1 MSNPRIVIG
10 LDFGTT
16 YSGVAWA
23 LRDCPDKPEV
33 IMSWPGAGN
42 RTTPKVPSTMVIKC
56 GGRVHWGYQTNY
68 LVGDNIR
75 GMKLLLDEP
84 QNSGYVASLIDAGLL
99 KRSRI
104 PAVTLTGMYLTG
116 LVDHTKKVL
125 QRRFGPAAEQM
136 EMKYV
141 LTVPAIWSDKAKDAT
156 LKAASRA
163 KIPQKDITLVSGPE
177 AAALYCLNAI
187 QPNSIE
193 NNDVVVVC
201 DAGGGTVDLIS
212 YCVKT
217 VSPLRLEEVS
227 EGSAG
232 DICGSVLLDAAFK
245 AFLNVLVN
253 DKHLSGK
260 SSELALKYW
269 QDQIKPNFASDP
281 DFEEE
286 THFVPLPG
294 LKDNP
299 KIGLQDGFLQL
310 EGAQI
315 KKFFD
320 PIVDRVK
327 VQIVHQVNSARAKN
341 MPVKAILLVGGFGSS
356 EYLYHCIQETFSDIV
371 VMQPPN
377 SMSFMMPR
385 LTSTSWYAVMLGAVR
400 YGLGGNQV
408 TNRIARCHYGIW
420 HETHNPETMAKF
432 PDAKRFW
439 DDLKERWYIRDMMKW
454 YIHKGDE
461 IHEGKPIRM
470 GFDTTV
476 AVGRTPSV
484 TSRLKI
490 CLHSEAPER
499 SNSSTSANYYA
510 GVYQLCTLTTD
521 LSSVPT
527 QYFTKHTN
535 SKGTEYYTISHV
547 MIMTP
552 GSASLKF
559 ELEFNGQSYGEVQAT
574 YFD

>member
-1 MSNPRIVIG
+1 M
-10 LDFGTT
+10 
-16 YSGVAWA
+16 A
-23 LRDCPDKPEV
+23 
-33 IMSWPGAGN
+33 
-42 RTTPKVPSTMVIKC
+42 IKC

-84 QNSGYVASLIDAGLL
+84 RNSGYVASLIDAGLL

-116 LVDHTKKVL
+116 LVDHTKKIL

-141 LTVPAIWSDKAKDAT
+141 LTVPAIWSDKAKDET

-163 KIPQKDITLVSGPE
+163 KIPQKDITLVSEPE

-217 VSPLRLEEVS
+217 VSPLSLEEVS
-227 EGSAG
+227 EGSG

-315 KKFFD
+315 KKIFD
-320 PIVDRVK
+320 PVVDRVK

-377 SMSFMMPR
+377 S
-385 LTSTSWYAVMLGAVR
+385 
-400 YGLGGNQV
+400 
-408 TNRIARCHYGIW
+408 
-420 HETHNPETMAKF
+420 
-432 PDAKRFW
+432 
-439 DDLKERWYIRDMMKW
+439 
-454 YIHKGDE
+454 
-461 IHEGKPIRM
+461 
-470 GFDTTV
+470 
-476 AVGRTPSV
+476 
-484 TSRLKI
+484 
-490 CLHSEAPER
+490 
-499 SNSSTSANYYA
+499 
-510 GVYQLCTLTTD
+510 
-521 LSSVPT
+521 
-527 QYFTKHTN
+527 
-535 SKGTEYYTISHV
+535 
-547 MIMTP
+547 
-552 GSASLKF
+552 
-559 ELEFNGQSYGEVQAT
+559 
-574 YFD
+574 

>member
-42 RTTPKVPSTMVIKC
+42 RTTPKVPSTMAIKC

-116 LVDHTKKVL
+116 LVDHTKKIL

-163 KIPQKDITLVSGPE
+163 KIPQKDITLVSEPE

-227 EGSAG
+227 EGSG

-245 AFLNVLVN
+245 TFLNVLVN

-315 KKFFD
+315 KKIFD
-320 PIVDRVK
+320 PVVDRVK

-356 EYLYHCIQETFSDIV
+356 EYLYHCIQETFSDIA

-377 SMSFMMPR
+377 SWS
-385 LTSTSWYAVMLGAVR
+385 AVMLGAVR

-420 HETHNPETMAKF
+420 HETHNPDTMAKF

-484 TSRLKI
+484 FSRLKI
-490 CLHSEAPER
+490 CLHNEAPER
-499 SNSSTSANYYA
+499 SDSS
-510 GVYQLCTLTTD
+510 VYQLCTLTTD

-527 QYFTKHTN
+527 RYFTKHTN

-552 GSASLKF
+552 GSASIKF

>member
-42 RTTPKVPSTMVIKC
+42 RLWRRLIPTGTTPKVPSTMVIKC

-68 LVGDNIR
+68 LIGDNIR

-116 LVDHTKKVL
+116 LVDHTKKIL
-125 QRRFGPAAEQM
+125 QRRFGPAADQM

-163 KIPQKDITLVSGPE
+163 KIPQKDITLVSEPE

-212 YCVKT
+212 YRVKT
-217 VSPLRLEEVS
+217 VSPLCLEEVS
-227 EGSAG
+227 EGSGMLCLQPRRYLNRLTKAG

-245 AFLNVLVN
+245 SFLSVLVN

-315 KKFFD
+315 KNIFD
-320 PIVDRVK
+320 PVVDRVK

-377 SMSFMMPR
+377 SWS
-385 LTSTSWYAVMLGAVR
+385 AVMLGAVR
-400 YGLGGNQV
+400 YGLGGSQV
-408 TNRIARCHYGIW
+408 TNRIARCHYGIR
-420 HETHNPETMAKF
+420 HETDNPQTMARF
-432 PDAKRFW
+432 PEAKRFW
-439 DDLKERWYIRDMMKW
+439 DDLNERWYICDMIEW
-454 YIHKGDE
+454 YIHKAR
-461 IHEGKPIRM
+461 KPIRM
-470 GFDTTV
+470 DFDTTL
-476 AVGRTPSV
+476 AVGRTPSI
-484 TSRLKI
+484 TSRLNI

-499 SNSSTSANYYA
+499 SDSS
-510 GVYQLCTLTTD
+510 VYQLCTLTTD

-547 MIMTP
+547 MTMTP
-552 GSASLKF
+552 GSASIKF
-559 ELEFNGQSYGEVQAT
+559 ELELNGQSYGEVQAT

>member
-1 MSNPRIVIG
+1 M
-10 LDFGTT
+10 
-16 YSGVAWA
+16 A
-23 LRDCPDKPEV
+23 
-33 IMSWPGAGN
+33 
-42 RTTPKVPSTMVIKC
+42 IKC

-84 QNSGYVASLIDAGLL
+84 RNSGYVASLIDAGLL

-116 LVDHTKKVL
+116 LVDHTKKIL

-141 LTVPAIWSDKAKDAT
+141 LTVPAIWSDKAKDET

-163 KIPQKDITLVSGPE
+163 KIPQKDITLVSEPE

-193 NNDVVVVC
+193 
-201 DAGGGTVDLIS
+201 DLIS

-217 VSPLRLEEVS
+217 VSPLSLEEVS
-227 EGSAG
+227 EGSGMLCLQPRRYLDRLTKAG

-315 KKFFD
+315 KKIFD
-320 PIVDRVK
+320 PVVDRVK

-377 SMSFMMPR
+377 S
-385 LTSTSWYAVMLGAVR
+385 
-400 YGLGGNQV
+400 
-408 TNRIARCHYGIW
+408 
-420 HETHNPETMAKF
+420 
-432 PDAKRFW
+432 
-439 DDLKERWYIRDMMKW
+439 
-454 YIHKGDE
+454 
-461 IHEGKPIRM
+461 
-470 GFDTTV
+470 
-476 AVGRTPSV
+476 
-484 TSRLKI
+484 
-490 CLHSEAPER
+490 
-499 SNSSTSANYYA
+499 
-510 GVYQLCTLTTD
+510 
-521 LSSVPT
+521 
-527 QYFTKHTN
+527 
-535 SKGTEYYTISHV
+535 
-547 MIMTP
+547 
-552 GSASLKF
+552 
-559 ELEFNGQSYGEVQAT
+559 
-574 YFD
+574 